1 MNNTKPME
9 ELEHENHIIERVVA
23 AMAVLA
29 EKLRSGKEVEAR
41 VLRDLVEFLQVF
53 ADDCHHGKEE
63 HYLFPLLEKKGVL
76 VSGCPL
82 AVLLNEHDRGR
93 RLMADLKQTS
103 EAYVRSGNRLKEA
116 LIGTLHRL
124 IEFYPAHV
132 WKEDY
137 LLLPIT
143 DKILSDTDQ
152 ESLARE
158 FERYESEIGSD
169 VHHGFEQLAE
179 SLVARIHA
187 EEGSAAVSA
196 AA

>member
-1 MNNTKPME
+1 VSGGSLAQRARQGAPSDGRFEANFRGVCPIWKQTQGSADWNLTQ
-9 ELEHENHIIERVVA
+9 IIE
-23 AMAVLA
+23 L
-29 EKLRSGKEVEAR
+29 
-41 VLRDLVEFLQVF
+41 
-53 ADDCHHGKEE
+53 
-63 HYLFPLLEKKGVL
+63 
-76 VSGCPL
+76 
-82 AVLLNEHDRGR
+82 
-93 RLMADLKQTS
+93 
-103 EAYVRSGNRLKEA
+103 
-116 LIGTLHRL
+116 
-124 IEFYPAHV
+124 YPAHV

-158 FERYESEIGSD
+158 FEQYESEIGSD

>member
-1 MNNTKPME
+1 ME

-41 VLRDLVEFLQVF
+41 VLSDLVEFLQVF

-103 EAYVRSGNRLKEA
+103 EA
-116 LIGTLHRL
+116 
-124 IEFYPAHV
+124 
-132 WKEDY
+132 
-137 LLLPIT
+137 
-143 DKILSDTDQ
+143 
-152 ESLARE
+152 
-158 FERYESEIGSD
+158 
-169 VHHGFEQLAE
+169 
-179 SLVARIHA
+179 
-187 EEGSAAVSA
+187 
-196 AA
+196 